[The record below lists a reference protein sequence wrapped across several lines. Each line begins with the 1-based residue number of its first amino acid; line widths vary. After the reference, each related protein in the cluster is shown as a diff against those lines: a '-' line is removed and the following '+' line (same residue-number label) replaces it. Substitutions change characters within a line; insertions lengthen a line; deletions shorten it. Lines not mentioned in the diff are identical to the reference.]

1 MLTYRIVFLF
11 LSIILQITAAVFAF
25 RLISLSRR
33 KAAWIFISS
42 AILLMAFR
50 RIVTL
55 LGIFFPSYGELLRW
69 TAAESIALI
78 ISGFMLTGV
87 VLIAHIFREK
97 LCLENDLKN
106 TKNHLERQNNI
117 LTVIRNINQLIVRE
131 RNLDRLLNEACN
143 ILASKREYKFS
154 WIGLV
159 QEDSFEVIPAGQAGF
174 EEGYLAGT
182 RITWDDT
189 EYGIFPA
196 SMAIKAG
203 KPFIMCDIANDPRF
217 ETFREEAI
225 SKGYASS
232 IALPLSVGER
242 IHGAISIYSETID
255 AFDDEELSLLEE
267 LAGDVAFAIQNIDQE
282 KEYKLA
288 EKKVKESAR
297 YMRSLI
303 EASLDPLFTIS
314 PDGKIAD
321 VNQAM
326 ENATGLSRK
335 ELLSTEFSDYFT
347 EPSTARLYYRKVLA
361 TGSGRDYC
369 LEIKH
374 SDGRIMPVLCNAS
387 VYKDSQERV
396 AGVFAVARDLTE
408 VRNIEH
414 QLRQSQKMEAIGIL
428 AGGIAH
434 DFNNI
439 LSPIMGYTEMALSD
453 LPAGNEIRKDL
464 SQVLVAAERAR
475 DLVANILTFSRQA
488 EGERNPIELVSVV
501 REVLKLLQAALPTT
515 IKIKQNITSDTHV
528 INANTTQI
536 HQILMNLCT
545 NAKHAMRKGGVLE
558 VSLANVNLNE
568 EFCAGLDSLTPGSY
582 VRLTVSDT
590 GCGMDGKILEHIFDP
605 FFTTKDPDEGTG
617 MGLSVVHSIVKDHGG
632 CIKVQS
638 ELDTGTTF
646 NIYLPVME
654 STVEVLPE
662 KQEPILG
669 GTESILFVDDEEVLV
684 SMAGETLKR
693 LGYRITTRTS
703 SIEALELFRTK
714 PNEFD
719 LVITDL
725 TMPEM
730 TGDDLASEFLSIKP
744 DIPIILC
751 TGFSHDVTPEKAR
764 ALGVRELVMK
774 PVVGTQLGQT
784 VRRVLDE
791 SK

>member
-1 MLTYRIVFLF
+1 MLTYRIAFLF
-11 LSIILQITAAVFAF
+11 LSIILQITAAIFAF
-25 RLISLSRR
+25 RLISLTRR
-33 KAAWIFISS
+33 RTAWIFISS

-50 RIVTL
+50 RLVTL
-55 LGIFFPSYGELLRW
+55 LGIIFPSYGELLRW
-69 TAAESIALI
+69 IAAESIALA

-97 LCLENDLKN
+97 LCLENDLRNAKN
-106 TKNHLERQNNI
+106 NLERLNSI
-117 LTVIRNINQLIVRE
+117 MTVIRNINQLIIRE
-131 RNLDRLLNEACN
+131 RNIDRLLNDACS
-143 ILASKREYKFS
+143 ILVLNREYRFA
-154 WIGLV
+154 WVGLV
-159 QEDSFEVIPAGQAGF
+159 QEDSFEVVPAGQAGF
-174 EEGYLAGT
+174 EEGYLDGI

-189 EYGIFPA
+189 EYGECPA
-196 SMAIKAG
+196 SIAIKTG
-203 KPFIMCDIANDPRF
+203 KPFIMLDIAHDPRF
-217 ETFREEAI
+217 ETCREEALRR
-225 SKGYASS
+225 GYASS
-232 IALPLSVGER
+232 IALPLSAGER
-242 IHGAISIYSETID
+242 IFGAINIYSETID
-255 AFDDEELSLLEE
+255 AFDDEELCLLEE
-267 LAGDVAFAIQNIDQE
+267 LAGDVAFAIQSIEHE
-282 KEYKLA
+282 KEYEIA
-288 EKKVKESAR
+288 ERKVLESTG
-297 YMRSLI
+297 YTRSLI
-303 EASLDPLFTIS
+303 EASLDPMFTIS
-314 PDGKIAD
+314 SDGKVAD

-326 ENATGLSRK
+326 EKATGLPRK
-335 ELLSTEFSDYFT
+335 ELIGTDFSDHFT
-347 EPSTARLYYRKVLA
+347 EPFRASLFYRKVLA
-361 TGSGRDYC
+361 AGSARDYS

-374 SDGRIMPVLCNAS
+374 SDGRIMPVMCNAS
-387 VYKDSQERV
+387 VYKDSQGHV
-396 AGVFAVARDLTE
+396 AGVFAAARDLTE
-408 VRNIEH
+408 IRNMEH

-453 LPAGNEIRKDL
+453 LSAESEIHKDL
-464 SQVLVAAERAR
+464 NQVLVAAERAR
-475 DLVANILTFSRQA
+475 DLVAHILTFSRQA
-488 EGERNPIELVSVV
+488 EGERKPVELASVV

-515 IKIKQNITSDTHV
+515 IKIKQNITSDTYV

-545 NAKHAMRKGGVLE
+545 NAEHAMRKGGVLG
-558 VSLANVNLNE
+558 VSLANVDLDK
-568 EFCAGLDSLTPGSY
+568 EFFAELDSLTPGSY
-582 VRLTVSDT
+582 VRLSVSDT
-590 GCGMDGKILEHIFDP
+590 GCGMDSKTLERIFDP

-617 MGLSVVHSIVKDHGG
+617 MGLSVVHGIVKDHEG
-632 CIKVQS
+632 CINVQS
-638 ELDTGTTF
+638 DPDAGTTF
-646 NIYLPVME
+646 NIYLPVIE
-654 STVEVLPE
+654 FTVEVLPE

-703 SIEALELFRTK
+703 SVEALKLFRTK

-730 TGDDLASEFLSIKP
+730 TGDDLALKILSIKP

-791 SK
+791 SQ